1 MNTRDTPSD
10 RPRAGSLHALVILHL
25 AFEDLGSLRPVLTA
39 AGFFL
44 DIVEA
49 STVDWRAL
57 SATAPDLVVVM
68 GGPIGVYERSAYPFL
83 DTELGFLRAR
93 LAAER
98 PTIGICLGAQLM
110 AGALGASVH
119 PGTQGK
125 EIGWGALEPG
135 VAAAEFPEL
144 RRLLSPEVRVLHWH
158 GDTFDLP
165 PHAKHLAATAQY
177 TNQAFA
183 LGNYGLAVQFHPE
196 VTAAGLERWYVGHAC
211 ELSQARVD
219 VNALRAQ
226 SRRWA
231 PALELAA
238 APFWREWLERA
249 FGNAMR

>member
-10 RPRAGSLHALVILHL
+10 RPRAGSLQALVILHL

-68 GGPIGVYERSAYPFL
+68 GGPIGVYERAAYPFL
-83 DTELGFLRAR
+83 DAEVEFVRAR
-93 LAAER
+93 LDARR

-110 AGALGASVH
+110 AAALGARVY

-125 EIGWGALEPG
+125 ELGWGVVEAGAGAAAYPEMAGLVEPG
-135 VAAAEFPEL
+135 
-144 RRLLSPEVRVLHWH
+144 VRVLHWH

-165 PHAKHLAATAQY
+165 PQASHLAATRKYA
-177 TNQAFA
+177 NQAFA
-183 LGNYGLAVQFHPE
+183 LGDYGLGLQFHPE
-196 VTAAGLERWYVGHAC
+196 VTVAGLERWYVGHAC
-211 ELSQARVD
+211 ELSAARVD
-219 VNALRAQ
+219 VVALRAETQ
-226 SRRWA
+226 RHG
-231 PALELAA
+231 PVLEQAA
-238 APFWREWLERA
+238 ATLWRGWLGRA
-249 FGNAMR
+249 LKSRP